1 MEGLQVF
8 FQIFLVFVQITQ
20 SIVES
25 FDLLIH
31 LEDDFL
37 KAVFGLHVGQVLF
50 DFLSVNL
57 IFETLDF

>member
-8 FQIFLVFVQITQ
+8 FQIFLIFVQITQ

-25 FDLLIH
+25 LDLLIH
-31 LEDDFL
+31 LEDDFI
-37 KAVFGLHVGQVLF
+37 KAVFGLYIGQVLF
-50 DFLSVNL
+50 DFLSVDL